1 MEFNLRGKTAL
12 VTGSSRGIGK
22 EIASSLLEDGCNV
35 VLNGLHK
42 NTLQYTA
49 KSLGNDCKYFVGDVT
64 NVADCKKMVKYVEKQ
79 YDTLDI
85 LVCNVGDG
93 RSPPHGKETT
103 VDWTKMLNINL
114 LSSVN
119 VVKAAEPYLARS
131 KGAIVCISSIAGL
144 ASIGAPVAYAA
155 SKSALNS
162 FVTNSA
168 VPLAKKNIR
177 INAVAPGNIMF
188 NGSVW
193 EKKIKV
199 NPKKVRKILEEN
211 VALARFGTP
220 QEVANTVKFLASPLA
235 SFITGSIFV
244 VDGGQ
249 ITQ

>member
-42 NTLQYTA
+42 NTLQATA

-144 ASIGAPVAYAA
+144 AAIGAPVAYAV

-199 NPKKVRKILEEN
+199 NPKIVRKILDEN